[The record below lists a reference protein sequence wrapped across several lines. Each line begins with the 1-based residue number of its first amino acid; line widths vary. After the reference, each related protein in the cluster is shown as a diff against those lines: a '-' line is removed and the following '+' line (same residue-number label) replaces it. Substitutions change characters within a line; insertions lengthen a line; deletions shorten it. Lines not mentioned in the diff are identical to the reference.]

1 MRRPIIRKALAAI
14 GVQVV
19 LFSLF
24 SGFTVASADTTPIE
38 QYIEPGPSI
47 QNVGGYTGVYVEDSA
62 GITNQLS
69 NLTGLNFEKINGSW
83 VQKES
88 FSCKSF
94 ADPNCANAQNLW
106 YTAVLS
112 VCNSDSD
119 SNCIVGVSAI
129 KDGKEI
135 AGTFAENY
143 PATSDFVFK
152 GDVSA
157 HIPDGGLP
165 SLWTFP
171 GLTHQGGNK
180 FLVFARFTHN
190 GGWYN
195 DYKID
200 FKPDQFGA
208 GIFGISTKKNGNF
221 SEFNVKTGKADDLGK
236 AAWWDG
242 VGFRSGCLSN
252 GPKGECAIAW
262 PLPENVRFRLTFR
275 TNVPMSNFL
284 HGRLLDPTIS
294 VKTSISNQSTMTIE
308 AGSVKVPILNT
319 WIKNSEMPK
328 ALHDYLYSL
337 QGWGG
342 YFYYKDGLGNT
353 RENVQ
358 LLEPFNDYDSQSF
371 NEYLWWLDVAQNKS
385 IGSRSMW
392 IARTLNPA
400 EIDRAGSK
408 VRRCIES
415 TDDISGIVTT
425 DAGMYI
431 SGPPTFNEATQS
443 LDYKVSAPHNDEKGN
458 PNIGH
463 YNLVLNADVARC
475 IYGFS
480 KAPISATVSVVSSD
494 ASEQIATTAVSERDG
509 WLYLSAAGYGYSAPT
524 IKVKLSQS
532 TPTPVAA
539 TPVAPAPAVVQ
550 KVVKKISI
558 TCVKGKTTK
567 KISGTNLVCPAGYK
581 KK

>member
-1 MRRPIIRKALAAI
+1 MGRPIIRKALAAI

-19 LFSLF
+19 LFSLL
-24 SGFTVASADTTPIE
+24 SGFTFASADTTPIE

-69 NLTGLNFEKINGSW
+69 NLTGFNFDKVNGNW
-83 VQKES
+83 IPREA

-94 ADPNCANAQNLW
+94 ADPNCSNAQNLW

-171 GLTHQGGNK
+171 GLSHQGGDK

-567 KISGTNLVCPAGYK
+567 KISGTNPVCPAGYK

>member
-1 MRRPIIRKALAAI
+1 MRRPIIRKTLAAI
-14 GVQVV
+14 GVQVA
-19 LFSLF
+19 LFSLL

-38 QYIEPGPSI
+38 QYVDQGPAVK
-47 QNVGGYTGVYVEDSA
+47 NVGGYTGVYVEDSSV
-62 GITNQLS
+62 ITNQLS
-69 NLTGLNFEKINGSW
+69 NLTSFYFDKVNGSW
-83 VQKES
+83 IPRES
-88 FSCKSF
+88 FTCKSF
-94 ADPNCANAQNLW
+94 AEPNCAKAQNLW
-106 YTAVLS
+106 YTAVLN

-129 KDGKEI
+129 KDGNEI
-135 AGTFAENY
+135 VGTFAENY
-143 PATSDFVFK
+143 PASSDYVFK
-152 GDVSA
+152 GDNSA

-171 GLTHQGGNK
+171 GLTHQGGDK

-195 DYKID
+195 GETID

-208 GIFGISTKKNGNF
+208 GIFGVSTKKNKSF
-221 SEFNVKTGKADDLGK
+221 SEFNVKTGKADELGK
-236 AAWWDG
+236 VAWWDG
-242 VGFRSGCLSN
+242 RGPNTGCVSN
-252 GPKGECAIAW
+252 GPEGECAIAW
-262 PLPENVRFRLTFR
+262 PLPDNVRFKLKVR

-294 VKTSISNQSTMTIE
+294 VKTDSSNQNTMTIE
-308 AGSVKVPILNT
+308 AGSVQVPILNT
-319 WIKNSEMPK
+319 WIKNSDMPK

-342 YFYYKDGLGNT
+342 YFLYRDGKGDG
-353 RENVQ
+353 RDNVQ
-358 LLEPFNDYDSQSF
+358 LLEPFNDYDAQSF

-385 IGSRSMW
+385 VGSRSMW
-392 IARTLNPA
+392 IVRTLSSL
-400 EIDRAGSK
+400 EIYRAGSK
-408 VRRCIES
+408 IRSCIES
-415 TDDISGIVTT
+415 TGNISGIVTT

-475 IYGFS
+475 VYGFS

-524 IKVKLSQS
+524 IKVKLSQ
-532 TPTPVAA
+532 PTSAPVAA
-539 TPVAPAPAVVQ
+539 TPVTQAPVVVQ
-550 KVVKKISI
+550 KVVKKMSI

-567 KISGTNLVCPAGYK
+567 KISGTNPVCPAGYK

>member
-1 MRRPIIRKALAAI
+1 MRRPIIRKTLAAI

-19 LFSLF
+19 LFSLL
-24 SGFTVASADTTPIE
+24 SGFTVASADTTLIE
-38 QYIEPGPSI
+38 QYVDQGPAVK
-47 QNVGGYTGVYVEDSA
+47 NVGGYTGVYVEDSSN
-62 GITNQLS
+62 ITNQLS
-69 NLTGLNFEKINGSW
+69 NLTGMNWTNNNGTW
-83 VQKES
+83 VQKEA
-88 FSCKSF
+88 FTCR
-94 ADPNCANAQNLW
+94 ALTDPNCANAQTLW
-106 YTAVLS
+106 FTAVLN
-112 VCNSDSD
+112 VCKSDSD

-129 KDGKEI
+129 KNGKETV
-135 AGTFAENY
+135 GTFAENY
-143 PATSDFVFK
+143 PASNEFVFK

-180 FLVFARFTHN
+180 FLVFARFTHM
-190 GGWYN
+190 GWGYN

-242 VGFRSGCLSN
+242 VGFRSGCLSS

-262 PLPENVRFRLTFR
+262 PLPENVRFKLTVR

-294 VKTSISNQSTMTIE
+294 VKADSNNRSTMAIE

-319 WIKNSEMPK
+319 WVKNTDMPK
-328 ALHDYLYSL
+328 ALHDYLYL
-337 QGWGG
+337 QTGWGG
-342 YFYYKDGLGNT
+342 YFYYRDGKGDG
-353 RENVQ
+353 RDNVQ
-358 LLEPFNDYDSQSF
+358 LLIPFFDYDSQSF

-385 IGSRSMW
+385 VGGRSMW
-392 IARTLNPA
+392 IARTLNSA
-400 EIDRAGSK
+400 EIYRAGPK
-408 VRRCIES
+408 VRSCIQT
-415 TDDISGIVTT
+415 TDNISGIVTT

-475 IYGFS
+475 VYGFS

-539 TPVAPAPAVVQ
+539 TPVAQAPAVVQ

-567 KISGTNLVCPAGYK
+567 KISGTNPVCPTGYK